1 MKNLISLSRLMA
13 DNSSLILEFSSSCF
27 VKDSRIKT
35 TLLQV
40 SSSNGLFS
48 FPPFFFSPSPQAYIG
63 IRASADV
70 WHARLGHPSTS
81 TTLDV
86 ITVHALP
93 CASNKLSLCQ
103 PCYMAKAHKLPF
115 CNSLSTTTTLLE
127 LVHSNIWSPSPIIS
141 YNDFRYYLL
150 LVDDYSKYFWIYFM
164 KQKSEVPYLFS
175 LFKQKVETMLSSKI
189 KIL

>member
-1 MKNLISLSRLMA
+1 MA
-13 DNSSLILEFSSSCF
+13 DNPFLILEFSSSSCF
-27 VKDSRIKT
+27 VKDSRIKK

-48 FPPFFFSPSPQAYIG
+48 FPSFFFSPPPQFYIG

-86 ITVHALP
+86 ITAYALP

-103 PCYMAKAHKLPF
+103 PYYMAKAHKLPF
-115 CNSLSTTTTLLE
+115 YNSLSTITTPLE
-127 LVHSNIWSPSPIIS
+127 LVHSDVWGPSPIIS
-141 YNDFRYYLL
+141 CNDFRYYLL
-150 LVDDYSKYFWIYFM
+150 LVDDYSKY
-164 KQKSEVPYLFS
+164 S
-175 LFKQKVETMLSSKI
+175 
-189 KIL
+189 